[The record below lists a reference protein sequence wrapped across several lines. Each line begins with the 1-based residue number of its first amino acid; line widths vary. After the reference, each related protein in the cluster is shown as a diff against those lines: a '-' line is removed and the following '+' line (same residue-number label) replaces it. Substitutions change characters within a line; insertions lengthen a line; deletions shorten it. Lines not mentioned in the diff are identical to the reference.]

1 MMNIHLENAFPV
13 GKYLVSPLTRQ
24 TESGR
29 YTAHVSIR
37 SGRGQATHD
46 RVLGFFPEFG
56 TRESALQYAAAEGQR
71 WLHQRHCNA

>member
-37 SGRGQATHD
+37 SGRGQAMHD
-46 RVLGFFPEFG
+46 RVVGFFPEFG
-56 TRESALQYAAAEGQR
+56 TRESALQYAATEGQR
-71 WLHQRHCNA
+71 WLRQRHCNA

>member
-1 MMNIHLENAFPV
+1 MNTILEQSFPV
-13 GKYLVSPLTRQ
+13 GKYLVSPLTRR

-46 RVLGFFPEFG
+46 RVLGFVPEFG
-56 TRESALQYAAAEGQR
+56 TREGALRYAATEGQL
-71 WLHQRHCNA
+71 WLQQRHCNA

>member
-1 MMNIHLENAFPV
+1 MNIHLENTFPV